1 MNTVINEW
9 LRVFRQQIKLR
20 IRFYF
25 LKTKLK
31 SMKKQI
37 LPLVTLL
44 FVAMGGWAQ
53 DPALTGYGVVKSNS
67 LNYADGGWAG
77 WSVPAGKIITA
88 GGFTLTGGSATVSA
102 PATPNSV
109 WPHYTFGSSE
119 YGWVVRDAPN
129 GASSPGSNIYSVY
142 ADMPAGYEVITS
154 HTMSFSDGGYAGWS
168 VPAGKVVLGGGF
180 YATGPVS
187 VSAPGIPGSVWPHYT
202 FGANEY
208 GWVVR
213 DYPDGASN
221 SIKIYVI
228 CADKP
233 AGYEIITSSTL
244 NFSGTGWGGWSVPS
258 GKFVV
263 GGGFKSASPVR
274 ASAPGTP
281 NSVWPHHTFG
291 ANEYGWVMQSNG
303 GGATTVYAIAAG
315 GLVHNVTQ
323 NTWYSQ
329 IQPAID
335 AANANDVIEAAAG
348 TYNESVTVNKSLTI
362 KGAQAGV
369 NACGRS
375 GAESIIKGF
384 VDVTSAAANVTIDG
398 FKLEKAS
405 SGNWAGNNLRF
416 RSATFSLLNSKV
428 VPSLPNG
435 GFGFGAYVGGFNSAF
450 SNVTILQNEFQ
461 PLTNLSN
468 AWALTVQGA
477 VSGTE
482 NISNNCFTNSGDAKG
497 SSIVVYSTNTNPIN
511 TLTINNNTIN
521 NDVVGGSGGIGIGG
535 SGVGTLNVKNN
546 SITNSRREG
555 LGLFTSVVT
564 GGSVENNFIT
574 GSGVFATSSNVFVD
588 AVSTWNPGFIV
599 TNNDLSSPAGTGKSI
614 TNNASATLNANCN
627 WYGTVILAAVAATV
641 QGPVTYQLVL
651 NSGTDTDPANGF
663 QPASGTCQNICPLI
677 TVAMTGLTASC
688 NGSATATP
696 SGGTAPYTYLWS
708 NGSTSQTITNV
719 PAGTYTVTVTDANN
733 CTGTGSRTITGSSP
747 INPTTTQVN
756 VSCFGGNDGSITVT
770 GASVSALTPFTYNL
784 NGSPFQNSNVFSNL
798 AAGVYIVGLKDAN
811 GCSDFVTRTITQPAL
826 LTVTTSSIEK
836 ACFGQNNGAINIT
849 VSGGTG
855 TKTYSWTSSPSGYTS
870 SVRNPSNLSAGNYS
884 VLVTDANGCTAELN
898 NVTVASFD
906 EIIVSSSITNVLCRG
921 AFTGAIDLTVSGGTG
936 SGFTYNWTGA
946 VASTN
951 EDLSNLGASTN
962 YRVRITDAGSGCF
975 VDRIFTVTQPNLLSV
990 NTAFTNVTG
999 CNSLGS
1005 ITATGTGGTSPYE
1018 YNINGGAYQLSN
1030 VFTGLSAGSYTIGIR
1045 DANGCTASST
1055 LRTISDFINDAYEP
1069 NNSSS
1074 ASKPITIGTA
1084 INARISVATD
1094 ADWFV
1099 ITTPAG
1105 GGPISY
1111 SLVVTHPTLGYTF
1124 DMYPASPNNA
1134 AALTPTSVIG
1144 TTQKDYLL
1152 APGTS
1157 YRIRVTNSSVSSV
1170 CYQLIVN
1177 QTIIPPA
1184 AEITQAGAATN
1195 QSKFQV
1201 AVVDD
1206 LNVKAFPNPHRGRFS
1221 LQIVSPVS
1229 GDARIELFNIN
1240 GQKLQEKN
1248 LGVLQ
1253 SAKNIVTFQLSN
1265 NGAVFYK
1272 VQIGKYYSIGKILGV
1287 E

>member
-1 MNTVINEW
+1 
-9 LRVFRQQIKLR
+9 
-20 IRFYF
+20 
-25 LKTKLK
+25 
-31 SMKKQI
+31 MKKQI

-329 IQPAID
+329 IQPAIN

-435 GFGFGAYVGGFNSAF
+435 GFGFPAYVGGFNSSF
-450 SNVTILQNEFQ
+450 SDVTILQNEFQ
-461 PLTNLSN
+461 PLTNLEN

-627 WYGTVILAAVAATV
+627 WYGTVNIAAVAAKV
-641 QGPVTYQLVL
+641 QGPVTYQLAL

-677 TVAMTGLTASC
+677 TVAMTGTTASC
-688 NGSATATP
+688 NGTATATP

-770 GASVSALTPFTYNL
+770 GAGGSALTPWTYNL

-826 LTVTTSSIEK
+826 LTVTTSSIQST
-836 ACFGQNNGAINIT
+836 CFGQNTGAIIIT
-849 VSGGTG
+849 ASGGKFS
-855 TKTYSWTSSPSGYTS
+855 KTYSWTGPNGYTS
-870 SVRNPSNLSAGNYS
+870 SVKNPSNLFAGNYS
-884 VLVTDANGCTAELN
+884 VLVTDENQCTAQLN
-898 NVTVASFD
+898 NVTVASFG

-975 VDRIFTVTQPNLLSV
+975 VNRIFTVTQPNLLSV
-990 NTAFTNVTG
+990 NTASTNVTG

-1005 ITATGTGGTSPYE
+1005 ITATGAGGTSPYE

-1045 DANGCTASST
+1045 DANGCTALST
-1055 LRTISDFINDAYEP
+1055 LRTISDFTTDAYES
-1069 NNSSS
+1069 NNISS
-1074 ASKPITIGTA
+1074 ASKPISIGTA

-1272 VQIGKYYSIGKILGV
+1272 VQIGKYYSTGKILGV

>member
-1 MNTVINEW
+1 
-9 LRVFRQQIKLR
+9 
-20 IRFYF
+20 
-25 LKTKLK
+25 
-31 SMKKQI
+31 MKKQI